1 MLNAGESERVLVV
14 GGGIAGLA
22 TAAALQ
28 RQGIAVAVYERR
40 PLPPDGGL
48 GLNLPGNA
56 IAALNTLGLAC
67 RLADLGA
74 AVRRREYRSR
84 RDRLLFAVDEDR
96 YWGGRVGSRC
106 VRRSDLH
113 AALHDLLVPGTVRL
127 GAHVRGVRA
136 FDDGVKLTLSDG
148 TRASGGALVGADGV
162 HSVVR
167 GLFARGHRVKA
178 ATLSPASWRFGTT
191 NPGVGCWVA
200 WTGGPGTVLL
210 IPMGGDRLYGSVTCG
225 DAATDFAET
234 CAASRRFPQVVRD
247 VLASAAA
254 ADEAPLRSP
263 LEEVRPAAWTAG
275 RIVLVGDA
283 AHATAPVWAQGA
295 ALAIEDALVLA
306 DVLLDRRAWSRAGEE
321 FERRRQ
327 ARVEHVQAMTDRFSG
342 MARLPSWVRTLLAP
356 SIGPRSRSPTSVW
369 CRVPTRST
377 RRYAGRLCS
386 AARAAD
392 APPRSTAWC
401 TMDSPGPSRRR
412 ISQQRQWPRRARP
425 ADG

>member
-234 CAASRRFPQVVRD
+234 CAASRRSCATSWPRRQQPTKHRCARLSKRYARRRGPQ
-247 VLASAAA
+247 AESSWSATRRTR
-254 ADEAPLRSP
+254 PLRSG
-263 LEEVRPAAWTAG
+263 LR
-275 RIVLVGDA
+275 
-283 AHATAPVWAQGA
+283 AP
-295 ALAIEDALVLA
+295 
-306 DVLLDRRAWSRAGEE
+306 
-321 FERRRQ
+321 
-327 ARVEHVQAMTDRFSG
+327 
-342 MARLPSWVRTLLAP
+342 PS
-356 SIGPRSRSPTSVW
+356 RSRTRWCWPTCCWTGEPGRERARSSSV
-369 CRVPTRST
+369 
-377 RRYAGRLCS
+377 A
-386 AARAAD
+386 
-392 APPRSTAWC
+392 
-401 TMDSPGPSRRR
+401 
-412 ISQQRQWPRRARP
+412 ARP
-425 ADG
+425 ASSTSRR